1 MLRLLQEMT
10 VGATS
15 KSVYRTNMSIRPF
28 AFLGAV
34 VALIS
39 GAYSLMGVLMV
50 GSMSGSYSR
59 EAARRDMNIWATLTT
74 ISTVVLLICLTMLI
88 RKRR

>member
-1 MLRLLQEMT
+1 MT

-15 KSVYRTNMSIRPF
+15 ERFYRTNVSIRPF
-28 AFLGAV
+28 AFLGAA

-59 EAARRDMNIWATLTT
+59 QAARRDMNIWATLTI
-74 ISTVVLLICLTMLI
+74 ISTVVLVICLTTLI